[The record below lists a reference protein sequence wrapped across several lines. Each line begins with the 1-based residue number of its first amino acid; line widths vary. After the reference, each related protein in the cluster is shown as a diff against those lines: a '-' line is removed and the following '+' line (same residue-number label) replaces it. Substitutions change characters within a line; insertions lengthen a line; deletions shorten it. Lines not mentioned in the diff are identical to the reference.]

1 MIHDSNGVPTYA
13 DANDAKEKLS
23 PRIRKSARFAFWRL
37 CLTGNKEIQLLT

>member
-23 PRIRKSARFAFWRL
+23 PRI
-37 CLTGNKEIQLLT
+37 KEEVRASHFGGYA